1 MLANYVPK
9 FRDLRVDLAHGSPRM
24 HKPCMLLVAIDFAE
38 NGALF
43 ENGIRYEDT
52 RERFRAYGAVVR
64 PGQDMKPYLPFY
76 HLKSSGFWDL
86 VVKKGA
92 QAPTKARHGQLVQL
106 VGVSARLEAELH
118 RLLVESPGARER
130 LRYVLIERWF
140 PEKRP
145 EVETLITQWARSLS
159 KC

>member
-1 MLANYVPK
+1 MLANFIRE
-9 FRDLRVDLAHGSPRM
+9 FRDLRVDLAHGPPRV
-24 HKPCMLLVAIDFAE
+24 HKPCMLLVVIDLGE

-52 RERFRAYGAVVR
+52 RDRFRAYGAVVR
-64 PGQDMKPYLPFY
+64 PEQDMKPYLPFY

-86 VVKKGA
+86 VVKKGV
-92 QAPTKARHGQLVQL
+92 QAPTKARHGQLE
-106 VGVSARLEAELH
+106 GVSARLEAELH
-118 RLLVESPGARER
+118 RLLVESPAARER

-140 PEKRP
+140 PEKGP
-145 EVETLITQWARSLS
+145 EVRTLIAQSARPLG